1 MVVDSN
7 EAEARLYNH
16 TDQLLKGHETLLSD
30 ANRNRPLY
38 RALKKTVTKESSVL
52 DIGSGTGIWA
62 VAAAMLGAR
71 RVVAIEE
78 ELLLIGVIKDLA
90 KENGVADRV
99 EVIQG
104 DSRRVQLGKEFD
116 IVISETVGHLVFDES
131 IASIMID
138 ARTRFLRPGGILI
151 PETVSLVAAAAHLKY
166 RHERLPA
173 GIPMTHSSF
182 ESLALNIPIGL
193 DDKARLQIIS
203 DPQELVRA
211 DFGSISAT
219 PDLSSL
225 TARWELPDA
234 RRVNCF
240 AVWAEVTLVNGVSIT
255 TRQTTSW
262 FPMIYRIKPFEQE
275 RGAIEFRLALTSK
288 SNYWTATLSQN
299 QHQEVRS
306 YSPAFAAAEL
316 LAHTRTATNVFS
328 HQQPS
333 GLLDTLSNENAVKS
347 VDLSHN

>member
-1 MVVDSN
+1 MVADSN

-38 RALKKTVTKESSVL
+38 RALKKTVTKDSSVL

-62 VAAAMLGAR
+62 VAAAMLGAK

-78 ELLLIGVIKDLA
+78 DLLLIGVIKDLA
-90 KENGVADRV
+90 KENGVAERV
-99 EVIQG
+99 EAIQG

-131 IASIMID
+131 IAAIMID
-138 ARTRFLRPGGILI
+138 ARARFLKPGGILI
-151 PETVSLVAAAAHLKY
+151 PETVSLVAAAAHLKT
-166 RHERLPA
+166 RHGKLPA
-173 GIPMTHSSF
+173 GIPMTDSSF

-193 DDKARLQIIS
+193 TNKARLQMITN
-203 DPQELVRA
+203 PQELVRA
-211 DFGSISAT
+211 DFGNISAT
-219 PDLSSL
+219 PDLGSL

-240 AVWAEVTLVNGVSIT
+240 AVWAEVTLINGVSIT
-255 TRQTTSW
+255 TRHTTSW

-275 RGAIEFRLALTSK
+275 RGEIEFRLALTSK
-288 SNYWTATLSQN
+288 SNYWTATLSRD
-299 QHQEVRS
+299 QHQEVQS

-316 LAHTRTATNVFS
+316 LAHTRTERNVFS
-328 HQQPS
+328 HLQRS
-333 GLLDTLSNENAVKS
+333 GPLDTLSNENVVKM

>member
-1 MVVDSN
+1 M
-7 EAEARLYNH
+7 
-16 TDQLLKGHETLLSD
+16 
-30 ANRNRPLY
+30 
-38 RALKKTVTKESSVL
+38 
-52 DIGSGTGIWA
+52 
-62 VAAAMLGAR
+62 
-71 RVVAIEE
+71 
-78 ELLLIGVIKDLA
+78 LLIGVIKDLA

-151 PETVSLVAAAAHLKY
+151 PETVSLVAAAAHLKN

-193 DDKARLQIIS
+193 HNKARLQFIS

-234 RRVNCF
+234 WRVNCF

-316 LAHTRTATNVFS
+316 LAHTRTETNVFS

-333 GLLDTLSNENAVKS
+333 GLMDTLSNENVVKM

>member
-151 PETVSLVAAAAHLKY
+151 PETVSLVAAAAHLKN

-193 DDKARLQIIS
+193 NNKARLQIIS

-316 LAHTRTATNVFS
+316 LAHTRTETNVFS

-333 GLLDTLSNENAVKS
+333 GLMDTLSNENVVKM

>member
-1 MVVDSN
+1 MADNS

-16 TDQLLKGHETLLSD
+16 TDQLLKAHETLLSD

-38 RALKKTVTKESSVL
+38 RALKKTVTKDSSVL

-62 VAAAMLGAR
+62 VAAAMLGAQ

-78 ELLLIGVIKDLA
+78 DSLLIGVIKDLA
-90 KENGVADRV
+90 SENGVADRV
-99 EVIQG
+99 EVVQG

-116 IVISETVGHLVFDES
+116 LVISETVGHLVFDES

-138 ARTRFLRPGGILI
+138 ARERFLKPGGILI
-151 PETVSLVAAAAHLKY
+151 PETVALVAAAAHLKT

-173 GIPMTHSSF
+173 GIQMKYSHF

-193 DDKARLQIIS
+193 NNKARLQIITN
-203 DPQELVRA
+203 PQELVRA
-211 DFGSISAT
+211 DLGNICAT

-225 TARWELPDA
+225 TARWELLDA
-234 RRVNCF
+234 RQVNCF

-262 FPMIYRIKPFEQE
+262 FPMIYRIKPFKQE
-275 RGAIEFRLALTSK
+275 CGEIEFKLELTSK
-288 SNYWTATLSQN
+288 SNYWTATLSKD
-299 QHQEVRS
+299 QHQEIQS

-316 LAHTRTATNVFS
+316 LAHTRTETKVFNPL
-328 HQQPS
+328 QRS
-333 GLLDTLSNENAVKS
+333 GLMDTSVNENVAKTV
-347 VDLSHN
+347 